1 MIELYTRAECVLC
14 CISVAN
20 QVYPGILPRAPGTP
34 LVYTGRGQCK
44 QYVIVRY
51 SCGGVA
57 GRQCALLPRDTVLL
71 QQQWRCRGVAA
82 AANQRVTYVVSV
94 NLLPY
99 FN

>member
-1 MIELYTRAECVLC
+1 MIKLYTRAECVLC
-14 CISVAN
+14 CIVAN

-34 LVYTGRGQCK
+34 LVYTGQCK

-57 GRQCALLPRDTVLL
+57 GGSVRYSHGTRCCYSSSGDVAVS
-71 QQQWRCRGVAA
+71 RCRAA